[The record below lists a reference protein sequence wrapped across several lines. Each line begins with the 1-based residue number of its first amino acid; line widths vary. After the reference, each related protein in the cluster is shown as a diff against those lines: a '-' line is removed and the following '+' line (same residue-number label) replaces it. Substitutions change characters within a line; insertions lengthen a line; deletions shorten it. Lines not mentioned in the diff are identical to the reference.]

1 VLSLAKRG
9 PGHSRAGRDVN
20 APDAPLRRPAT
31 AAADCFAFGGFVLAP
46 ARRSVWRRDGTSV
59 PLTPRLFNA
68 LQLFVEHPGE
78 LLEKDRLL
86 AALWPG
92 LVVEE
97 NSLSQV
103 ISALRRALGDDGRE
117 KRYIQ
122 TEPRRGF
129 RFIAELTVQRDLV
142 PSADEA
148 VFLDTFGQT
157 IAADARRAAV
167 AVLPFVSLAQD
178 GRDDLLEVGMAD
190 SLISRL
196 SAIPR
201 LVVRSVGS
209 VRRFCG
215 MDQDAM
221 QAGQT
226 LDVTWIVDG
235 SLQRRGDQLRVTS
248 RLLSVPDGVA
258 AWSGSF
264 GEKITSVF
272 DVQDAISER
281 VADALALY
289 LKDVTPQGAGPNRAA
304 EGGTR
309 DVEAYQHY
317 LAAQQHAQ
325 GIRADGLR
333 NSVEAF
339 QHALAIDPNYALA
352 QVGMAESFRRMI
364 FGADR
369 SPAEL
374 FEPSRRWVL
383 QALAVAPNLAEAHCQ
398 QAWILNWYDYNWA
411 ESAREFRQ
419 ALALKPN
426 LAAAHFG
433 LGFLLVTLG
442 RQDEGLAH
450 VHTAC
455 ELDPMSLLYNTMYA
469 CFLAHHGDRSAGQAR
484 LNWVLEVEPRFWV
497 AHMAVATIRMGE
509 GDLAAA
515 IAAAT
520 RSRELTDQ
528 STQPSALLG
537 LLHARCGQ
545 HDEAHAALSR
555 LQLQAQSRY
564 VPPTSMAAVLAALG
578 QNAAAL
584 DQLERAFEV
593 RDTRL
598 IYMKDDRRWIPLRQ
612 EARYRALMQRM
623 RLDGYGPGLL
633 GP

>member
-1 VLSLAKRG
+1 VLE
-9 PGHSRAGRDVN
+9 PT
-20 APDAPLRRPAT
+20 RR
-31 AAADCFAFGGFVLAP
+31 C
-46 ARRSVWRRDGTSV
+46 VWRRDGTSV

-78 LLEKDRLL
+78 LLDKDHLL

-129 RFIAELTVQRDLV
+129 RFIAELAVQRDLGL
-142 PSADEA
+142 SANETPFVDISRRA
-148 VFLDTFGQT
+148 
-157 IAADARRAAV
+157 IATDARSAAV

-178 GRDDLLEVGMAD
+178 GRDDLLEMGMAD

-196 SAIPR
+196 SALPG

-215 MDQDAM
+215 MDQDAL

-226 LDVTWIVDG
+226 LDVAWIVDG

-264 GEKITSVF
+264 DEKITGVF

-281 VADALALY
+281 VACALALY
-289 LKDVTPQGAGPNRAA
+289 LKGVAPPGADPNRAA

-309 DVEAYQHY
+309 NVAAYQHY
-317 LAAQQHAQ
+317 LAAQQHARD
-325 GIRADGLR
+325 IRGDGLR
-333 NSVEAF
+333 KSVDAF
-339 QHALAIDPNYALA
+339 QQALAVDPNYALA

-369 SPAEL
+369 SPAET
-374 FEPSRRWVL
+374 FEPSRTWVL
-383 QALAVAPNLAEAHCQ
+383 QAVAVAPHLAEAHCQ
-398 QAWILNWYDYNWA
+398 LAWILNWYDYNWA
-411 ESAREFRQ
+411 ESAREFLQ
-419 ALALKPN
+419 ALTLKPN

-433 LGFLLVTLG
+433 LGFLMVTLG
-442 RQDEGLAH
+442 RNDEGLRH
-450 VHTAC
+450 VRTAC

-469 CFLAHHGDRSAGQAR
+469 CFVAHRGDRSAGQAR
-484 LNWVLEVEPRFWV
+484 LDWVLEVEPKFWV
-497 AHMAVATIRMGE
+497 AHMAAATMRMSE
-509 GDLAAA
+509 GDLAGA

-520 RSRELTDQ
+520 RSYELADQ

-537 LLHARCGQ
+537 LLHARCGR
-545 HDEAHAALSR
+545 HDEARAALSR

-578 QNAAAL
+578 ENAAAL
-584 DQLERAFEV
+584 DQLERAYEV

-612 EARYRALMQRM
+612 EARYRALLQRM

-633 GP
+633 AP

>member
-1 VLSLAKRG
+1 MA
-9 PGHSRAGRDVN
+9 RAGPLQPHAHGQDVN
-20 APDAPLRRPAT
+20 VPNAPLRRPA
-31 AAADCFAFGGFVLAP
+31 AASADCFEFGSFVLAP
-46 ARRSVWRRDGTSV
+46 TRRCVWRRDGTPV

-68 LQLFVEHPGE
+68 LELFVGHPGE
-78 LLEKDRLL
+78 LLDKDHLL

-92 LVVEE
+92 FVVEE

-103 ISALRRALGDDGRE
+103 VSALRRALGDDGHD

-129 RFIAELTVQRDLV
+129 RFVADVVVQRD
-142 PSADEA
+142 PGHSANETR
-148 VFLDTFGQT
+148 FFDTLRRT
-157 IAADARRAAV
+157 VSSDARSAAV

-190 SLISRL
+190 SLIARL
-196 SAIPR
+196 SAMPG

-209 VRRFCG
+209 VRRFGG
-215 MDQDAM
+215 MDQDAL
-221 QAGQT
+221 QAGQA
-226 LDVTWIVDG
+226 LDVAWIVDG

-264 GEKITSVF
+264 DEKIASVF
-272 DVQDAISER
+272 DVQDAIADR
-281 VADALALY
+281 VAGALARY
-289 LKDVTPQGAGPNRAA
+289 LKGVAPQGADPNRAA

-325 GIRADGLR
+325 TIRADGLR
-333 NSVEAF
+333 KSVEAF
-339 QHALAIDPNYALA
+339 QQALAIDPNYALA
-352 QVGMAESFRRMI
+352 QVGMAESLRRMI

-369 SPAEL
+369 SPAEV
-374 FEPSRRWVL
+374 FEPSRKWVL
-383 QALAVAPNLAEAHCQ
+383 QALAVAPHLAEAHCQ
-398 QAWILNWYDYNWA
+398 LAWILNWYDYNWA

-433 LGFLLVTLG
+433 LGWLLVNLG
-442 RQDEGLAH
+442 RQDEGLGH
-450 VHTAC
+450 VRTAC

-469 CFLAHHGDRSAGQAR
+469 CFLAHHGDCGAGQAR
-484 LNWVLEVEPRFWV
+484 VDWVLQVEPRFWV
-497 AHMAVATIRMGE
+497 GHMAVATMRMAE
-509 GDLAAA
+509 GDVAGA
-515 IAAAT
+515 IEAAT
-520 RSRELTDQ
+520 RSHELADH
-528 STQPSALLG
+528 STQPAALLG
-537 LLHARCGQ
+537 LLHARNGQ
-545 HDEAHAALSR
+545 HDETRAILSR
-555 LQLQAQSRY
+555 LEQRAQSCY

-578 QNAAAL
+578 ENAAAL
-584 DQLERAFEV
+584 DQLERAYEV

-598 IYMKDDRRWIPLRQ
+598 IYMKDDRRWIPLRD
-612 EARYRALMQRM
+612 EPRFRALLRRM